1 MTDRRFRMM
10 GSALI
15 AAGGAIGS
23 SSDVGALIALVF
35 CILFLVDWIPPL
47 LKEYAQSGP
56 DKDTADEPKTEAK
69 KDSKEEDEPE
79 PSLKS
84 N

>member
-23 SSDVGALIALVF
+23 QSQVGALIALVF
-35 CILFLVDWIPPL
+35 CILFLMDWIPPL
-47 LKEYAQSGP
+47 IRDYQRP
-56 DKDTADEPKTEAK
+56 QPDTADG
-69 KDSKEEDEPE
+69 EPE
-79 PSLKS
+79 EKEKS
-84 N
+84 